1 MNDFKKSY
9 VDVVAHMRNIIDTH
23 PDLERI
29 EVEIND
35 NPNVSL
41 RREMITD
48 KVFKIFVTEEEFDS
62 AIRVVEEFEA
72 KILEQQLAEG
82 KKHKEYDELLKM
94 FAPEE
99 YSKKPKRELKNNP
112 KMMTK
117 ERFIAKT
124 REKFE
129 KIKEIVKKIGMK
141 ALLVL
146 LSAGLTISVI
156 YSKVSEKPEIEKE
169 PTTTISETID
179 YGNKE
184 ENEIDTIAEVEEDF
198 IKDYLE
204 TYNEVY
210 GTEYQTGE
218 IIVTALRDGAV
229 YQLEDG
235 RKVTRGS
242 LPYETEKVLNTIGEF
257 DIANINSE
265 VLQVMSNGKVLGT
278 YNIETGEFFY
288 SGNQISDVTNE
299 EFDEPTLEKL
309 GINAD
314 KLYAAARVKL
324 AKGVEGKTSINIRI
338 NYYNDVDK
346 GIDR

>member
-72 KILEQQLAEG
+72 KILEQQLAEQ

-117 ERFIAKT
+117 ERFITKT
-124 REKFE
+124 REKLE

-184 ENEIDTIAEVEEDF
+184 ENEIDTVSEVEEDF

-204 TYNEVY
+204 AYNKTY
-210 GTEYQTGE
+210 GTEYTE
-218 IIVTALRDGAV
+218 AELLVTNLSGTSL
-229 YQLEDG
+229 YQLPDG

-242 LPYETEKVLNTIGEF
+242 LPDTTK
-257 DIANINSE
+257 E
-265 VLQVMSNGKVLGT
+265 VLEGLGGYTSLRMYNDVIQVLLPSGKILGT
-278 YNIETGEFFY
+278 YDITTGEYIY
-288 SGNQISDVTNE
+288 SGNQLGDLENE
-299 EFDEPTLEKL
+299 DFQAPELAEL
-309 GINAD
+309 GIDAGKLNAVGS
-314 KLYAAARVKL
+314 LL
-324 AKGVEGKTSINIRI
+324 LGMGVEDLESIENRI
-338 NYYNDVDK
+338 DEYNKYDE
-346 GIDR
+346 GR